1 MIPLCKEPFPW
12 GCQMA
17 KFIGAVVAFAV
28 FFGWMSL
35 VGNPHVVETVIG
47 LAFALVAGAF
57 VYWKLRKFGN

>member
-1 MIPLCKEPFPW
+1 
-12 GCQMA
+12 MA